1 MRHAGNFNP
10 EWGYLAPAPSFLR
23 TARIV
28 VVASVIGATAGAAVV
43 FSLVDRPAAE
53 ESVAART
60 LAPPVVA
67 ASAPVAPVGIPAATR
82 LQAEELQTSPQLQID
97 AQSATRGQSAK
108 LRATN
113 AHAGTPAASE
123 SSAISTTQHPASVA
137 ALAEAPAAADA
148 PPAQAAAEAVPGPD
162 GTPAQKKV
170 AKKPRYT
177 WRSAPRGE
185 QGARGPLAL
194 LRPFGARTQNGDF
207 LSRGEY

>member
-60 LAPPVVA
+60 LAQPVVA
-67 ASAPVAPVGIPAATR
+67 ASAPVGIPAATR
-82 LQAEELQTSPQLQID
+82 LQAQDLQTSPQPQID

-108 LRATN
+108 LHAAN
-113 AHAGTPAASE
+113 ARAGTPAASE

-148 PPAQAAAEAVPGPD
+148 PPAQAAAEAVAGPD

>member
-53 ESVAART
+53 ESVA
-60 LAPPVVA
+60 A

-148 PPAQAAAEAVPGPD
+148 PPAQAAAEAVAGPD

-177 WRSAPRGE
+177 WRSAPRGD